1 MTETELKA
9 MAAAAI
15 QGARSTPI
23 GTKAPAAIGTPANI
37 HIPFLHFMAYGLMLC
52 IKPVKQESKNIFIK
66 MLKEVGMK
74 VPKSRATNAVYMQ

>member
-23 GTKAPAAIGTPANI
+23 GTKAPAAIGTPACKYTKCKK
-37 HIPFLHFMAYGLMLC
+37 IPLNVEGC
-52 IKPVKQESKNIFIK
+52 
-66 MLKEVGMK
+66 
-74 VPKSRATNAVYMQ
+74 RDDR